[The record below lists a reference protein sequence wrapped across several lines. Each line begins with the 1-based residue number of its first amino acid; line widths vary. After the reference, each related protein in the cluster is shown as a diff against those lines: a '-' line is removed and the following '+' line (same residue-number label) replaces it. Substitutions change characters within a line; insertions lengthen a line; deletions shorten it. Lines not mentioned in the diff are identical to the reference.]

1 MKSNYE
7 ILHFPRKYR
16 TQPLSFVLYLFIFKE
31 SGDIATLGAEG
42 ADLSAKMVV
51 AVGRDPKNV
60 VICCQLVQQNN
71 QDEPLS
77 TFKLAKP
84 IWGRLDLFT

>member
-1 MKSNYE
+1 M
-7 ILHFPRKYR
+7 
-16 TQPLSFVLYLFIFKE
+16 FIFKE

-60 VICCQLVQQNN
+60 INCCQLVQQNN

-77 TFKLAKP
+77 TFKLQNQF
-84 IWGRLDLFT
+84 GVDLTFSLEGLLSKTQHTYLKYPFTCW

>member
-1 MKSNYE
+1 M
-7 ILHFPRKYR
+7 L
-16 TQPLSFVLYLFIFKE
+16 IFKE

-60 VICCQLVQQNN
+60 VNCCQLVQKSN

-77 TFKLAKP
+77 TSTLAKP
-84 IWGRLDLFT
+84 IWVRLDLFT

>member
-1 MKSNYE
+1 M
-7 ILHFPRKYR
+7 
-16 TQPLSFVLYLFIFKE
+16 FIFKE

-51 AVGRDPKNV
+51 AVGRDPNNV
-60 VICCQLVQQNN
+60 FNCCQLVQQNN

-77 TFKLAKP
+77 TFEF
-84 IWGRLDLFT
+84 GVHSTFSLFKDPT